1 MTVVTSETIPS
12 QSISTLRLLSAGMS
26 GQVGRGLTE
35 AVTDTLAPIHNTAL
49 VRRRVRADLAR
60 GGGPAA
66 QVVGDITEKLW
77 ALGDS
82 ELDELRDVD
91 AVVNLAGLVDWTA
104 AQATMDRVNYLGA
117 MNGLALARAL
127 SQRLGRTVPYLYVST
142 AYVAGTMHGY
152 IPEDSHPPHEDR
164 TPYELSKWFAEN
176 HLIREA
182 ATDGHPVLIAR
193 IGGVI
198 GGSRS
203 RSTTRFSSL
212 YQLVAPMSSGQLP
225 VLPVRPG
232 ARVDILPRDVIGE
245 GLLRLLNH
253 GATTG
258 FQAWRGGAIV
268 HLCAGEYAPTLAA
281 LLALLHSKDVQG
293 RYAPP
298 RLIVAPD
305 RALRLAENVGL
316 KYARWNREMG
326 NRLFGL
332 RYVSIDRI
340 FERTRLM
347 ELTDGW
353 CPTTSVEEIIDIA
366 FGLGAEAA
374 PEALPELPLGRF
386 S

>member
-1 MTVVTSETIPS
+1 MTIAIAESFS
-12 QSISTLRLLSAGMS
+12 LQRISTSRLLVAGLS
-26 GQVGRGLTE
+26 GQVGRGLIE
-35 AVTDTLAPIHNTAL
+35 ATAELPAPPHTTAL
-49 VRRRVRADLAR
+49 VRRRARADLAR
-60 GGGPAA
+60 TGGTAV
-66 QVVGDITEKLW
+66 QVIGDITENDWGL
-77 ALGDS
+77 ADSDLTTLG
-82 ELDELRDVD
+82 EVD

-104 AQATMDRVNYLGA
+104 SQATMDRINYLGA
-117 MNGLALARAL
+117 MNGLALARRL
-127 SQRLGRTVPYLYVST
+127 SERLGRTVPYLYVST

-152 IPEDSHPPHEDR
+152 IPEDPHPPHADR

-176 HLIREA
+176 HLLREA
-182 ATDGHPVLIAR
+182 ADGHPVLIAR

-203 RSTTRFSSL
+203 RSTTRWSSL

-232 ARVDILPRDVIGE
+232 ARVDILPRDIIGE
-245 GLLRLLNH
+245 GLLRLVNH
-253 GATTG
+253 GAATN
-258 FQAWRGGAIV
+258 FAAWRGGAVV

-281 LLALLHSKDVQG
+281 LLALLASKDTEG
-293 RYAPP
+293 RYDPP
-298 RLIVAPD
+298 RLVTAPD

-353 CPTTSVEEIIDIA
+353 CPTTPVEDIIDIA
-366 FGLGAEAA
+366 FGLGAAA
-374 PEALPELPLGRF
+374 AAAELPELPLGRF
-386 S
+386 A

>member
-1 MTVVTSETIPS
+1 MTVMISESIPH
-12 QSISTLRLLSAGMS
+12 QGISAPRLLAAGLS
-26 GQVGRGLTE
+26 GQVGRGLSE
-35 AVTDTLAPIHNTAL
+35 AVAQAVAPMRTTAL

-60 GGGPAA
+60 PGGVNA
-66 QVVGDITEKLW
+66 QVVGDITENYW

-82 ELDELRDVD
+82 DLEALGDVD
-91 AVVNLAGLVDWTA
+91 AVVNLAGIVDWTA
-104 AQATMDRVNYLGA
+104 SQAAMDRVNYLGA
-117 MNGLALARAL
+117 MNGLALARKL
-127 SQRLGRTVPYLYVST
+127 SERLGRPVPYVYVST
-142 AYVAGTMHGY
+142 AYVAGTMSGY
-152 IPEDSHPPHEDR
+152 IAEDLHPPHEDR

-176 HLIREA
+176 HLMREA
-182 ATDGHPVLIAR
+182 AADDHPVLIVR

-198 GGSRS
+198 GGSQS
-203 RSTTRFSSL
+203 HSTTRWSSL

-245 GLLRLLNH
+245 GMIRLLSH
-253 GATTG
+253 GAATG

-268 HLCAGEYAPTLAA
+268 QLCAGEYAPTMAA
-281 LLALLHSKDVQG
+281 LLALLQSKDVEG
-293 RYAPP
+293 RYDPP
-298 RLIVAPD
+298 RLITAPD
-305 RALRLAENVGL
+305 RALRMAENMGL

-353 CPTTSVEEIIDIA
+353 CPATSVEDIIDIA
-366 FGLGAEAA
+366 FGLGAAA
-374 PEALPELPLGRF
+374 EPEVLPYLPLGRF
-386 S
+386 A